1 MPDEIE
7 SLRRE
12 IDALDDQLAALLNR
26 RAGLAQRIGALKS
39 GAPAY
44 RPEREIEILRRITKN
59 PGVLPAERV
68 AAVFREVI
76 SACRG
81 LEEAIRVSYLGPE
94 GTFSEQAVRKH
105 FGRAVEGQP
114 SGSVDEAFRRCESG
128 AVQFA
133 VVPVENSTEG
143 VVGRTLDLLLATPLR
158 ICAEIEL
165 RVQQNLL
172 CKGESL
178 RAVRRVYSHAQSL
191 AQCNGWLAQNLPGA
205 ERVAVASNAEAA
217 QRASTEEGSAAI
229 AGEAAAERYRLN
241 VLARSIEDAPNNT
254 TRFLV
259 LGNLDPAPT
268 GNDRTSLVMSAE
280 NRPGA
285 VHALL
290 TPLAQNRVSMSRIE
304 SRPSRAGGRAVG
316 VHVLHRHRGPP
327 KGPGRC
333 RSARRTALQG
343 AVPEN
348 TRLLPLGMLIDP
360 CELSPSYVRSIAPY
374 QPGKPISELAR
385 EMGLDEAGI
394 VKLASNEN
402 PRGIGPRTRAAIE
415 AAIGGVARYPD
426 GNGFELKQALSARY
440 GVDPS
445 SIVLGN
451 GSNDVLELVA
461 LAFLGPGRAAV
472 LSEHAFAVYPLATQ
486 ARGARAIVVPAKNYG
501 HDLETMAK
509 AIDDET
515 YVAWIANPNN
525 PTGTLARADEVQAF
539 LRRVPE
545 RVIVVLDEAYNEYL
559 TPEPGCASASR
570 SRIRRSPT

>member
-1 MPDEIE
+1 MSDEIE
-7 SLRRE
+7 KLRRE

-143 VVGRTLDLLLATPLR
+143 VVGRTLDLLLTTPLR

-172 CKGESL
+172 AKGGL
-178 RAVRRVYSHAQSL
+178 KDIRRVYSHAQSL
-191 AQCNGWLAQNLPGA
+191 AQCNAWLAQQLPGV
-205 ERVAVASNAEAA
+205 ERVPVASNAEAA
-217 QRASTEEGSAAI
+217 SRAAKEDGAAAI
-229 AGEAAAERYRLN
+229 AGEAAAERYGLN

-259 LGNLDPAPT
+259 LGELDPGPT
-268 GNDRTSLVMSAE
+268 GKDRTSLVLSAE
-280 NRPGA
+280 NKPGA

-290 TPLAQNRVSMSRIE
+290 TPLAEHRVSMTRIE
-304 SRPSRAGGRAVG
+304 SR
-316 VHVLHRHRGPP
+316 L
-327 KGPGRC
+327 
-333 RSARRTALQG
+333 ARRGLRGGSALWEY
-343 AVPEN
+343 VFF
-348 TRLLPLGMLIDP
+348 IDV
-360 CELSPSYVRSIAPY
+360 EGHQRDAPVA
-374 QPGKPISELAR
+374 QALT
-385 EMGLDEAGI
+385 
-394 VKLASNEN
+394 KL
-402 PRGIGPRTRAAIE
+402 RAA
-415 AAIGGVARYPD
+415 AP
-426 GNGFELKQALSARY
+426 FLK
-440 GVDPS
+440 
-445 SIVLGN
+445 VLG
-451 GSNDVLELVA
+451 SYAVA
-461 LAFLGPGRAAV
+461 IKG
-472 LSEHAFAVYPLATQ
+472 
-486 ARGARAIVVPAKNYG
+486 N
-501 HDLETMAK
+501 
-509 AIDDET
+509 
-515 YVAWIANPNN
+515 
-525 PTGTLARADEVQAF
+525 
-539 LRRVPE
+539 
-545 RVIVVLDEAYNEYL
+545 
-559 TPEPGCASASR
+559 
-570 SRIRRSPT
+570 